1 MPRRR
6 SGKRTPFGAPSRVA
20 ILLAALLSLPGA
32 GSVSADEISII
43 DAHSQVDHHVDLDGI
58 IPLMDKGGVSRTI
71 LAARGKVK
79 PNALAAFAARH
90 PGRITAAVRT
100 KGRIYMQNQPKY
112 YRLLR
117 KQLAMPRFGAMAEV
131 MMWHAEKGNPLNP
144 KAPEVVVYPDD
155 ERVQVALRA
164 ALERGWPF
172 VAHIEFAAAGPDRD
186 VFMGKFEE
194 LLGQHPD
201 HPFALIHMGQLE
213 ANEVRRLIE
222 AHANAYF
229 LTSHANPIVVSRSR
243 QPWVNLFDGE
253 TLAPEWKN
261 LVIQHPDRFIL
272 AFDNVWADHW
282 GSIYLDQIALWRK
295 ALKDLPHA
303 VAHAVAH
310 RNAERL
316 WRLPAAR

>member
-1 MPRRR
+1 MGNHTLFRPLNRLA
-6 SGKRTPFGAPSRVA
+6 T
-20 ILLAALLSLPGA
+20 LLIPLLSLLGA
-32 GSVSADEISII
+32 SAGGADEIPII
-43 DAHSQVDHHVDLDGI
+43 DAHSQVDHRVDLGRI
-58 IPLMDKGGVSRTI
+58 IPLMDKGGISRVI

-79 PNALAAFAARH
+79 PNELAALAARH

-100 KGRIYMQNQPKY
+100 KGGIYRRNHPKY

-117 KQLAMPRFGAMAEV
+117 KQLAMPQFGAMAEV
-131 MMWHAEKGNPLNP
+131 MMWHAEKGDPLNP
-144 KAPEVVVYPDD
+144 KAPEVVVPPDD
-155 ERVQVALRA
+155 QRVQVALRA

-186 VFMGKFEE
+186 IFMGKFEA

-213 ANEVRRLIE
+213 AKEVRRLIE
-222 AHANAYF
+222 AHANVYF

-243 QPWVNLFDGE
+243 QPWVDLFDADG
-253 TLAPEWKN
+253 LAPEWKN
-261 LVIQHPDRFIL
+261 LMIQHPDRFIL
-272 AFDNVWADHW
+272 AFDNVWEYHW
-282 GSIYLDQIALWRK
+282 GSLYLDQIKLWRK
-295 ALKDLPHA
+295 ALKELPHEA
-303 VAHAVAH
+303 AHAVAH